1 MLPYVISHPSP
12 PSPPSHLSHPSPPSH
27 LSHPSHPSHPHSLK
41 DSLNSVDIQL
51 ENLLT
56 SVDLQMSE
64 AITVADS
71 QMERTHLDLS
81 NRQNLT
87 SEKIIEIIKAHPNLE
102 SLDLS
107 GNNNVDNDVLA
118 AIANCPNLHTL
129 NLSDNRIDN
138 EGAKTIADAL
148 RENKTLKVLDLNFNF
163 YSNFR

>member
-87 SEKIIEIIKAHPNLE
+87 SEKIIEILNLVQ
-102 SLDLS
+102 SQS
-107 GNNNVDNDVLA
+107 TGSCINDVRG
-118 AIANCPNLHTL
+118 CVK
-129 NLSDNRIDN
+129 S
-138 EGAKTIADAL
+138 
-148 RENKTLKVLDLNFNF
+148 NK
-163 YSNFR
+163 